1 MHPRRR
7 EMGSVSEPLVVV
19 CSICHKPIEL
29 ETNKFDAMGQAVHE
43 ECYVQTILGKV
54 MTTGKKPAN

>member
-1 MHPRRR
+1 
-7 EMGSVSEPLVVV
+7 MGSVSEPLVVV
-19 CSICHKPIEL
+19 CYICHKPIEL